1 MNGLHP
7 SGVLRASTALM
18 LCCAMLLLGAAGGYS
33 LGSRERVN
41 IDAPAEAALPP
52 EAAQADPTEAAEPPV
67 GEAEVA
73 QMGEE
78 TVSPDAVVTWRYQMA
93 CGHIVELTDA
103 QPIIGKTRLELEAA
117 YGAGAVEAFSPRV
130 VTLCLQSDRFCP
142 EHYVLLLED
151 EALTV
156 RKTNETLDV
165 EVLLTLDVELPP
177 DAAEECAEGLPFD
190 SLEDI
195 NIYLEGI
202 EG

>member
-41 IDAPAEAALPP
+41 IESPAEAALPP

-67 GEAEVA
+67 GAAQVA
-73 QMGEE
+73 KMGEE
-78 TVSPDAVVTWRYQMA
+78 TVSPNAVVTWRYQMA

-103 QPIIGKTRLELEAA
+103 QPVIGKTRLELEKD
-117 YGAGAVEAFSPRV
+117 YGTAAVEAFSPEV
-130 VTLCLQSDRFCP
+130 VTLCLQSDNFCP
-142 EHYVLLLED
+142 VHYVLVLKD

-156 RKTNETLDV
+156 QKTNEKLEV
-165 EVLLTLDVELPP
+165 EVLLTLDVDLPA
-177 DAAEECAEGLPFD
+177 DAAAECAEGLPFD

>member
-41 IDAPAEAALPP
+41 IESPAEATLPP
-52 EAAQADPTEAAEPPV
+52 EAAQTDPIEAAEPPTGV
-67 GEAEVA
+67 AEVA
-73 QMGEE
+73 KRDSE

-103 QPIIGKTRLELEAA
+103 QPVIGKTRLELEKD
-117 YGAGAVEAFSPRV
+117 YGAGSVEAFSPEA
-130 VTLCLQSDRFCP
+130 VTLCLQSESFCP
-142 EHYVLLLED
+142 AHYVLWLEN
-151 EALTV
+151 EILTV
-156 RKTNETLDV
+156 RKTDEKLAVEVLMTLDV
-165 EVLLTLDVELPP
+165 KLPA
-177 DAAEECAEGLPFD
+177 DAAAECAEGLPFD
-190 SLEDI
+190 SMEDI